1 MAKEL
6 YFNEKDCE
14 NLNVLNT
21 MPKET
26 ALELWK
32 MSLQIL
38 DSNHNLSPKQLSKAA
53 SKIATTAEILE
64 KTLSSLASL
73 FLKASMSS
81 KTQSQTRS
89 SFELLG
95 IPYAEDMAMF
105 WANEVHTKIRNL
117 FLELLKSQYMFFA
130 E

>member
-6 YFNEKDCE
+6 YFNETDCE
-14 NLNVLNT
+14 NLNVLNS
-21 MPKET
+21 MSKET
-26 ALELWK
+26 AFELWK

-64 KTLSSLASL
+64 KTLSSLASV

-105 WANEVHTKIRNL
+105 WASEVHTKIRKYFEKKCL
-117 FLELLKSQYMFFA
+117 I
-130 E
+130 

>member
-6 YFNEKDCE
+6 YFNETDCE
-14 NLNVLNT
+14 NLNVLNS
-21 MPKET
+21 MSKET
-26 ALELWK
+26 AFELWK

-64 KTLSSLASL
+64 KTLSSLASV

-105 WANEVHTKIRNL
+105 WANEVHTKIRKYFEKKCL
-117 FLELLKSQYMFFA
+117 I
-130 E
+130 

>member
-6 YFNEKDCE
+6 YFNETDCE
-14 NLNVLNT
+14 NLNVLNIL
-21 MPKET
+21 PKET

-38 DSNHNLSPKQLSKAA
+38 DSNHNLSSKQLTKAA

-64 KTLSSLASL
+64 KTLSSLASI
-73 FLKASMSS
+73 FLKATMCS
-81 KTQSQTRS
+81 KTQSQTKS

-105 WANEVHTKIRNL
+105 WSNEVHTKIRNL
-117 FLELLKSQYMFFA
+117 FLKLLKSQYMLFA

>member
-6 YFNEKDCE
+6 YFNETDCE
-14 NLNVLNT
+14 NLNVMNN

-26 ALELWK
+26 AMELWK

-64 KTLSSLASL
+64 KTLSSLASV

-105 WANEVHTKIRNL
+105 WSNEVHTKIR
-117 FLELLKSQYMFFA
+117 EYLKKKFNKVLIL
-130 E
+130 

>member
-73 FLKASMSS
+73 FLKASMAS

-105 WANEVHTKIRNL
+105 WANEVHTKIRKY
-117 FLELLKSQYMFFA
+117 F
-130 E
+130 

>member
-89 SFELLG
+89 SFDLLG

-117 FLELLKSQYMFFA
+117 FLKLLKSQYMFFV